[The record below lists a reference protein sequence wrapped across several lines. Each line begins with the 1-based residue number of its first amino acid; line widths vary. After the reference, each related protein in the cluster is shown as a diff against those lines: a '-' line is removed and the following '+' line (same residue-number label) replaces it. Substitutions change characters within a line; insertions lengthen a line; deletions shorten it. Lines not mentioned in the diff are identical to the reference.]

1 MTNRLNE
8 MLLKIGKC
16 MGLEIVILP
25 GDELL
30 LSGVVLRL
38 ENNKVRK
45 EKEFH
50 FLTTYD
56 ALIRKYGNRLPVAVT
71 VTGKGILQKK
81 LSPAQLNEGHPLQT
95 VLPNANPNDL
105 YVSVTRLETIGS
117 IAVARK
123 EVVDKLLQDLK
134 GHGLHVLSLS
144 IGMEDLLNVIPF
156 VTFHREMTLQTP
168 QFALQLN
175 DGRQVIDIDYTAGWE
190 PATYEK
196 IEYNIGDQYVSSPAL
211 MAFGA
216 ATGLLANGP
225 AAPLAFPHELVLEER
240 EQFTYTRYYK
250 TSLWS
255 LMSFV
260 FVLLL
265 VNFFFYEHYFSLNK
279 DKEDSRQISRE
290 SEKKIQKQLT
300 YLQSRED
307 FLGKY
312 GWEQTSRL
320 SLYADRIAGLVPS
333 GTVLTDLWLNP
344 VSASLLGEGQNVDFK
359 KDTIQVSG
367 TCDDPTEL
375 NQFTNNLRNIQRF
388 KEVSVRSY
396 NYKKELGSGAFFM
409 EIITK

>member
-30 LSGVVLRL
+30 FSGVVLRL

-168 QFALQLN
+168 QFAS
-175 DGRQVIDIDYTAGWE
+175 
-190 PATYEK
+190 P
-196 IEYNIGDQYVSSPAL
+196 DQP
-211 MAFGA
+211 
-216 ATGLLANGP
+216 
-225 AAPLAFPHELVLEER
+225 
-240 EQFTYTRYYK
+240 
-250 TSLWS
+250 
-255 LMSFV
+255 
-260 FVLLL
+260 
-265 VNFFFYEHYFSLNK
+265 
-279 DKEDSRQISRE
+279 
-290 SEKKIQKQLT
+290 
-300 YLQSRED
+300 
-307 FLGKY
+307 GK
-312 GWEQTSRL
+312 R
-320 SLYADRIAGLVPS
+320 
-333 GTVLTDLWLNP
+333 
-344 VSASLLGEGQNVDFK
+344 K
-359 KDTIQVSG
+359 KDTKTAYVSAVPGGFPWEIWLG
-367 TCDDPTEL
+367 T
-375 NQFTNNLRNIQRF
+375 NLPVKLIC
-388 KEVSVRSY
+388 
-396 NYKKELGSGAFFM
+396 
-409 EIITK
+409 